1 MGLQMDFGPRRD
13 FVCFVFLFCFQISVL
28 DFPNPNFKL
37 QYKCT
42 KINPIMRCKLYLFL
56 VTLFIIIYI
65 FIYLGNVFNRMHT
78 PIIYFKRILFW
89 MCSKCIFKHSYLFVL
104 MENIF

>member
-13 FVCFVFLFCFQISVL
+13 FVCLVFLFCFQISVL

-37 QYKCT
+37 RYKCT
-42 KINPIMRCKLYLFL
+42 KINPSMRYKLYLFL
-56 VTLFIIIYI
+56 VTLFIIYTYI
-65 FIYLGNVFNRMHT
+65 FYLANVFNRTHT
-78 PIIYFKRILFW
+78 SIIYFKRILFW
-89 MCSKCIFKHSYLFVL
+89 MCSKYIFKHSYLFVL